1 MIQQEQKVKYTL
13 AAKLKALPNGMMS
26 NFDSDEQKEEYIAK
40 WGNRKDYHSSDK
52 TTVKKIGTIDR
63 NLVSNLN
70 NLLTYSGKS
79 KSFTSERLKTRIT
92 FDQINKLRSYERHGH
107 DYIIISN
114 GTKWYSSTDA
124 KVTTKLNFYISN
136 ENFFNNA
143 IVVDMKE
150 LERLYN
156 DIKEEWSDEAFLQK
170 EIAENSVSVNN
181 LLIRQDML
189 KQGIVSANKRLEFLD
204 TFDKYKFTKEHVEM
218 YRMAQDQQ
226 FYRNIGT
233 DYIKKDWRAWE
244 EVDKVSRKFARYKQA
259 LQSYYSQY
267 VDTDYDLSIKEVQQ
281 AKHYIERGEDE
292 HTPYPLIQNK
302 NMYNSEIRDYEIVT
316 LDSLPT
322 LDKFNKDV
330 NTLNHLKILMKEK
343 EHSMKMYILSVLQPT
358 GDLVVASY
366 PAHSLAFLE
375 AKEE

>member
-13 AAKLKALPNGMMS
+13 AAKLKALPYGMMI

-40 WGNRKDYHSSDK
+40 WGNREDYHSSDK
-52 TTVKKIGTIDR
+52 TTVKKIGTVDR
-63 NLVSNLN
+63 KLVSNLN
-70 NLLTYSGKS
+70 NMVSYSGRS
-79 KSFTSERLKTRIT
+79 KSFTSDRLKTRIT
-92 FDQINKLRSYERHGH
+92 FDQINTLRLYNRH
-107 DYIIISN
+107 DYIIISS
-114 GTKWYSSTDA
+114 GTKWYSTNDA

-204 TFDKYKFTKEHVEM
+204 TFDNYKFTKEHVEM

-226 FYRNIGT
+226 FYRGIGT

-330 NTLNHLKILMKEK
+330 NTLNHLKILIKEK
-343 EHSMKMYILSVLQPT
+343 EHWMKMYILSVLQPT
-358 GDLVVASY
+358 GDLLVASY
-366 PAHSLAFLE
+366 PAHRLAFLE
-375 AKEE
+375 AEQE